1 MLDQFEGFIQRPCDL
16 VAVSAFKSFLD
27 PGGIYFHS
35 EKYGAVHGGR
45 QRLSAAHPAEPA
57 GQDEFSIKRPAEMF
71 ASGSGES
78 FERALHDSLTADV
91 DPGPRSHLAVHRQ
104 SETLEAIEL
113 RVVVPLTDKI

>member
-1 MLDQFEGFIQRPCDL
+1 MLDQCERFIQRVRDL
-16 VAVSAFKSFLD
+16 VAVSASQSLLD
-27 PGGIYFHS
+27 PGRIDVHS
-35 EKYGAVHGGR
+35 EKYRAVHGRR
-45 QRLSAAHPAEPA
+45 QRLSAAHPAEPP